1 MPDNYLVE
9 FGVIEE
15 EEVDS
20 ARARLNHCLCWHS
33 RPSRECV
40 NLLLLAVATPLYGG

>member
-1 MPDNYLVE
+1 MPDCYLVE
-9 FGVIEE
+9 FGVVEE
-15 EEVDS
+15 EGVDL
-20 ARARLNHCLCWHS
+20 ARARLNHHFCWHS